1 MHRSFSEL
9 DVRESQHFK
18 LMVKQAHKEDMRKC
32 TNPSKVSSAHLYS
45 SEPTILTL
53 RGESKQ
59 KAHEQS
65 IFLVQF
71 SKQWNEASGVGGKK
85 CKSKGKV
92 SDLEM
97 AFQVIKCQAFHSH
110 YPHHCFGCRL
120 CKQTNQKNWC
130 GRDKLSQ
137 ISSALMCTHVPS
149 CALMR
154 NGTITHVW
162 HMSRLQM

>member
-1 MHRSFSEL
+1 
-9 DVRESQHFK
+9 
-18 LMVKQAHKEDMRKC
+18 MVKQAHKEGMRKC
-32 TNPSKVSSAHLYS
+32 TNPSKYQVSSAHLYS
-45 SEPTILTL
+45 SEPAILTI

-65 IFLVQF
+65 SFLVQF

-110 YPHHCFGCRL
+110 YPHHCFWCRL

-130 GRDKLSQ
+130 GKNKLSQ
-137 ISSALMCTHVPS
+137 ISSALMWPHVAS
-149 CALMR
+149 CALMC
-154 NGTITHVW
+154 THVER
-162 HMSRLQM
+162 HHNTCVTHE